1 MLQKRIE
8 QELAGVH
15 EKGLARR
22 ITDLQYEDAVTA
34 KDAAGKRYLVFSSN
48 NYLGLTFD
56 ERVRRAAS
64 EAALRYGSGSTGAR
78 LTTGGV
84 TEASALERD
93 LARFKHGEAALLFNT
108 GYMTNLGVLY
118 GLARPGDVIFSDELN
133 HASIIDGCRISKAQV
148 VVYKHKDAA
157 DLETKLQSVQVS
169 PGGVRFIVTDGVFSM
184 DGDICDLPAL
194 VQLKEQ
200 YGCVLMVDDAH
211 AVGVIGADGAGTAS
225 YYHLPDTIDLQAG
238 TLSKSLASVGGYV
251 VARAEVIKYL
261 KNKSRPFI
269 FSTFLSPAD
278 VAAAH
283 AALRILEQEAP
294 RLMARLARNTRLVRD
309 GLAAAGLPVVPGNT
323 PIVPVLAGEAGRAT
337 AIDFKLRGAGILLS
351 AIRPPTVAPGASR
364 LRFTVTAGHTEEQ
377 LRYAV
382 AKLTE
387 AWNEIR

>member
-8 QELAGVH
+8 RELADVRA
-15 EKGLARR
+15 KGLTRR

-34 KDAAGKRYLVFSSN
+34 RDAAGKRFLVFSSN

-64 EAALRYGSGSTGAR
+64 EAALRCGSGSTGAR

-133 HASIIDGCRISKAQV
+133 HASIIDGCRISKAKV

-157 DLETKLQSVQVS
+157 DLEAKLQSVQAA
-169 PGGVRFIVTDGVFSM
+169 PDGVFSM

-194 VQLKEQ
+194 VHLKEQ
-200 YGCVLMVDDAH
+200 YGCLLMVDDAH

-225 YYHLPDTIDLQAG
+225 YYHLPGTIDLQVG

-251 VARAEVIKYL
+251 VARASIIEYL

-283 AALRILEQEAP
+283 AALQILEQEAP
-294 RLMARLARNTRLVRD
+294 RLMARLARNTQIVRQ
-309 GLAAAGLPVVPGNT
+309 GLQDAGIPVIPGDT
-323 PIVPVLAGEAGRAT
+323 PIVPVLVGEAERAT
-337 AIDFKLRGAGILLS
+337 AIDFKLREAGILLS

-364 LRFTVTAGHTEEQ
+364 LRFTVTAGHAEEQ
-377 LRYAV
+377 LRRAV
-382 AKLTE
+382 AKLIE
-387 AWNEIR
+387 VWNETR